1 VSAVWY
7 RFRTESRARWKSVFA
22 LALLAGL
29 AGGVTLTAIAGARRT
44 SSAYSRLLVATN
56 AADVL
61 VNPDFGND
69 SGLDAKAVARLPQVT
84 QAGRENGIIVLP
96 LPVRDATDLTNSLG
110 LANTGNLGQA
120 IARPHVVHGR
130 APNPSVADE
139 VLVNPRFARLHHVAV
154 GDTFKAA
161 ILSGADLQQGSQ
173 TGRTFND
180 LRNAVNRG
188 TFGTDVRL
196 RVAGIGQTPEEIVI
210 DEGFEQSELI
220 ATPAFVRK
228 FPQADAGFFGV
239 AVRLRHGAAD
249 LPAFK
254 RAVQALPHQGAI
266 EFQTSTATAAKVA
279 RAVRPQVG
287 ALTVFAIVIALT
299 GLLLVGQAF
308 ARQTFLDSVDH
319 PILRALG
326 FGRRQLV
333 AVALLRGAVIAIAAA
348 GLAIVVAVA
357 ASPLTPIG
365 VARDADPDLGFFV
378 DGRVMLLGALAV
390 ALVVLVLATA
400 PAWWY
405 TRAGQFR
412 SAERAATRPSR
423 LAGWI
428 GVSGAPLTAGAGV
441 RMALEPGRGRTAV
454 PVRTTIVGAALAIA
468 TVVAALT
475 FASSL
480 DHLVSTPR
488 LYGWS
493 WDARVSASGDT
504 PEASAALHEKIA
516 GIMATSKSVKAF
528 SESTISRVNLDGV
541 TVTALGVARREGAV
555 GPTIV
560 NGRAPKADGEIAL
573 GAKTLARIGVGIGDT
588 VRAQP
593 DAGGASRRLR
603 VVGRVV
609 LPGLGTYPG
618 SDKTALGEGALLT
631 KAELQRLGPDFGPG
645 PFLVALTPGATRA
658 DLGHQLVQDDP
669 TVVEVTG
676 LQRPS
681 DIVSYERVRTTPLV
695 LAGVL
700 ALLAVATVA
709 HALVTAVRRRRRDL
723 ALLKT
728 LGFTRRQ
735 ISVTVAWQA
744 TTLGAVALLIGV
756 PVGVIVGRWAWTALA
771 DNLGTV
777 AEPIVPVLA
786 VVLAI
791 PLVLLIANTVA
802 FVPGRIAARL
812 RPATVLRSK

>member
-1 VSAVWY
+1 VGAVWY
-7 RFRTESRARWKSVFA
+7 RFRTDLRARWKSALA

-44 SSAYSRLLVATN
+44 DTAFSRLLVATN

-61 VNPDFGND
+61 VNPDYGND
-69 SGLDAKAVARLPQVT
+69 SGLDANAVAHLPMVT
-84 QAGRENGIIVLP
+84 QAGRENGIIVIP
-96 LPVRDATDLTNSLG
+96 LPVRDASDLTGSLG
-110 LANTGNLGQA
+110 LAQLGGA
-120 IARPHVVHGR
+120 GRTLARPHVLEGR
-130 APNPSVADE
+130 APNASSANE

-154 GDTFKAA
+154 GDTFSAV
-161 ILSGADLQQGSQ
+161 ILSGADLQPAGAA
-173 TGRTFND
+173 GGTFD
-180 LRNAVNRG
+180 DFVHAVNRG
-188 TFGTDVRL
+188 AVGTRVRL
-196 RVAGIGQTPEEIVI
+196 RVTGIGKSPEEVVL

-228 FPQADAGFFGV
+228 YPQANAGFFGV
-239 AVRLRHGAAD
+239 AARLRHGAAD
-249 LPAFK
+249 LSAFK

-266 EFQTSTATAAKVA
+266 EFQTTAATQAKVA
-279 RAVRPQVG
+279 RAVEPQVG
-287 ALTVFAIVIALT
+287 ALTIFAIVIALT
-299 GLLLVGQAF
+299 GLLLVGQAL

-319 PILRALG
+319 PTLRALG
-326 FGRRQLV
+326 FARGQLV
-333 AVALLRGAVIAIAAA
+333 MVAALRATVIAIAAA
-348 GLAIVVAVA
+348 ALAAGLAVAV
-357 ASPLTPIG
+357 SPLTPIG
-365 VARDADPDLGFFV
+365 VARDADPNLGLFV
-378 DGRVMLLGALAV
+378 DGRVLLLGAL
-390 ALVVLVLATA
+390 VVFFGVIVLATI

-405 TRAGQFR
+405 TRR
-412 SAERAATRPSR
+412 SQLRTADQSLTRPSR
-423 LAGWI
+423 VVGWLRA
-428 GVSGAPLTAGAGV
+428 SGAPLTAGTGV

-493 WDARVSASGDT
+493 WDARVSTNGDT
-504 PEASAALHEKIA
+504 AEAANALHAKVADLMTRSASVA
-516 GIMATSKSVKAF
+516 GFSDSV
-528 SESTISRVNLDGV
+528 ISRVSLDGV
-541 TVTALGVARREGAV
+541 SVTAFGTVHRKGAV

-560 NGRAPKADGEIAL
+560 AGRAPRSDDEIAL
-573 GAKTLARIGVGIGDT
+573 GAKTLDRVGVGVGDT

-631 KAELQRLGPDFGPG
+631 KAELSRLGPSFGPG
-645 PFLVALTPGATRA
+645 PFLVTLTPGATRA
-658 DLGHQLVQDDP
+658 QLARLLAQDDP
-669 TVVEVTG
+669 TLVEVAG

-700 ALLAVATVA
+700 ALLAIATVT

-735 ISVTVAWQA
+735 VSTSVAWQA
-744 TTLGAVALLIGV
+744 TTFASLALVLGV
-756 PVGVIVGRWAWTALA
+756 PVGVIVGRWAWTTLA
-771 DNLGTV
+771 NNLGTV
-777 AEPIVPVLA
+777 AEPIIPVLA
-786 VVLAI
+786 VVLAV
-791 PLVLLIANTVA
+791 PVVLVIANA
-802 FVPGRIAARL
+802 ASYVPGRIAARL
-812 RPATVLRSK
+812 RPATVLRSE

>member
-1 VSAVWY
+1 M
-7 RFRTESRARWKSVFA
+7 FA
-22 LALLAGL
+22 LVLLAGL
-29 AGGVTLTAIAGARRT
+29 AGGVTLAAIAGARRT
-44 SSAYSRLLVATN
+44 DSAFSRLLVSTN
-56 AADVL
+56 AAHVL
-61 VNPDFGND
+61 VNPDYGND
-69 SGLDAKAVARLPQVT
+69 SGLDWKAVAKLPMVT
-84 QAGRENGIIVLP
+84 QAARENGIIVLP
-96 LPVRDATDLTNSLG
+96 LPVRGPSDLTGSLG
-110 LANTGNLGQA
+110 LAQVGNAGRTIGRLH
-120 IARPHVVHGR
+120 ILHGR
-130 APNPSVADE
+130 APDPRSADE
-139 VLVNPRFARLHHVAV
+139 VLVNPRFADRNGVSV
-154 GDTFKAA
+154 GDTFTAV
-161 ILSGADLQQGSQ
+161 ILDGAKLQQAGDA
-173 TGRTFND
+173 GGTFDD
-180 LRNAVNRG
+180 LRRGVNSG
-188 TFGTDVRL
+188 SFGDRVRL
-196 RVAGIGQTPEEIVI
+196 RVAGIAQTPEEIVL

-220 ATPAFVRK
+220 ATPAFLRRY
-228 FPQADAGFFGV
+228 PQADAGFFGIL
-239 AVRLRHGAAD
+239 ARLRRGAAD
-249 LPAFK
+249 IPAFK

-266 EFQTSTATAAKVA
+266 EFQTTPVTETKVA

-287 ALTVFAIVIALT
+287 ALSIFAVVIALT

-319 PILRALG
+319 PTLRALG
-326 FGRRQLV
+326 FGRHQLI
-333 AVALLRGAVIAIAAA
+333 AVAILRAVVIAIAATVLA
-348 GLAIVVAVA
+348 VVLAIAV
-357 ASPLTPIG
+357 SPLTPIG

-378 DGRVMLLGALAV
+378 DGPVILLGALAV
-390 ALVVLVLATA
+390 FFAVIVLATL

-405 TRAGQFR
+405 TRGAQSR
-412 SAERAATRPSR
+412 SAELRATRPSR
-423 LAGWI
+423 LVGWLR
-428 GVSGAPLTAGAGV
+428 VSGAPITTGTGV

-468 TVVAALT
+468 TVVASLT

-493 WDARVSASGDT
+493 WDARVSTNGDT
-504 PEASAALHEKIA
+504 AEATAALHAKVA
-516 GIMATSKSVKAF
+516 QIMATSKLVDGFSDSV
-528 SESTISRVNLDGV
+528 ISRVNLDGV
-541 TVTALGVARREGAV
+541 TVTALGVAHREGAV

-560 NGRAPKADGEIAL
+560 EGRAPRSDDEIAL
-573 GAKTLARIGVGIGDT
+573 GAKTLDRVGIGIGDT

-593 DAGGASRRLR
+593 DAGGPAGRLR

-631 KAELQRLGPDFGPG
+631 KAELRRLGPDFGPG
-645 PFLVALTPGATRA
+645 PFLVALAPGTTRA
-658 DLGHQLVQDDP
+658 ELARKLAQDDP
-669 TVVEVTG
+669 TAVEVTG

-681 DIVSYERVRTTPLV
+681 DIVSYERVRTTPLL

-700 ALLAVATVA
+700 ALLAIATVA

-735 ISVTVAWQA
+735 VSASVAWQA
-744 TTLGAVALLIGV
+744 TTLGVLALVIGV
-756 PVGVIVGRWAWTALA
+756 PIGVIVGRWAWPALA

-777 AEPIVPVLA
+777 AEPIVPVTA

-791 PLVLLIANTVA
+791 PLVLLIANAVA

-812 RPATVLRSK
+812 RPATVLRSE